1 VKADPSCRF
10 YAGACLILD
19 NVKVGA
25 LCVLDYKPHTSFT
38 EMERMNLLD
47 IASAISHLIAER
59 RDSMINNNKNCAK
72 MMNEIMLNVRSPLT
86 FISSTS
92 ALLLTDLTKKKENF
106 DGRML
111 NIIKTLK
118 MASKSSGNDIT
129 NRILDITN
137 DVEQVHTEIEKQTSL
152 IMTDLQS
159 SVGRLEIIVE
169 ASLCLGQFA
178 IEKAEH
184 EKKEWASFT
193 SANVLQTIIDARN
206 VLNHIKDTANIT
218 WDVDTSLLCKGCR
231 HIYSPKAVYFLLLNS
246 VEQLVSHWNT
256 ISIKILF
263 KDTGDVEYDSIV
275 QQLDEVPICDI
286 ESIWQQGLLT
296 IGFDLSDKIDD
307 EIGVDDIS
315 VKFTPKSPLSFY
327 SLHQVLEDVE
337 GGFTKLDTGSSYSQN
352 MSFWMPL
359 AIVINEDK
367 EKKVS
372 IGSGKS
378 FPYTSSDNLSIIQ
391 NLEYDSKEGT
401 IRVKKEK
408 VYKSISIPET
418 KTDKISSLNSSISAD
433 KGTIDKGTIITAV
446 DLVSGV
452 EESAVVDSNTYS
464 YSNPFSLKKRSV
476 SYSDDGN
483 SYDQDEEV
491 RIACKRASAAAASKA
506 AIDAAFVLSAMVDA
520 DLRVDSEDKVIK
532 KRFSFPKRKNSKAV
546 NPEILKKV
554 EKKPIVKLRILLV
567 DDTLSVQKLMGRWLK
582 NQGCEVMFAQ
592 NGKIGL
598 HLLKTQQFD
607 ICFMDFLMVSYTLYH
622 YIALFKFQFNYFLFI
637 RTYFIIS
644 I

>member
-1 VKADPSCRF
+1 MTSYPSCRF

-38 EMERMNLLD
+38 ETERMNLLD

-59 RDSMINNNKNCAK
+59 RDSIINNNKNCAK
-72 MMNEIMLNVRSPLT
+72 MMNEIMLNVRSPIP

-92 ALLLTDLTKKKENF
+92 ATLLADLTKKKENF
-106 DGRML
+106 DSRML
-111 NIIKTLK
+111 NVIKTLK
-118 MASKSSGNDIT
+118 MASKSSGNYIT

-137 DVEQVHTEIEKQTSL
+137 DIELVHTEIETQTSL
-152 IMTDLQS
+152 IIADLQS

-178 IEKAEH
+178 IEKAEY

-218 WDVDTSLLCKGCR
+218 WDVDTSLLCKGSR

-256 ISIKILF
+256 INVKIFF

-315 VKFTPKSPLSFY
+315 VKCTPKSPLSFY

-337 GGFTKLDTGSSYSQN
+337 GGFTKLDTGSSYFQN

-367 EKKVS
+367 EKIVS
-372 IGSGKS
+372 TGSAKS
-378 FPYTSSDNLSIIQ
+378 FQYTSSDNSTLIQ
-391 NLEYDSKEGT
+391 NLEHDSREGT
-401 IRVKKEK
+401 IGETKEK
-408 VYKSISIPET
+408 IYKNVSIPET
-418 KTDKISSLNSSISAD
+418 KADKISFYNTSTSAD
-433 KGTIDKGTIITAV
+433 KRTIDKGTTMTAL
-446 DLVSGV
+446 DLISGV
-452 EESAVVDSNTYS
+452 EESNVTDNNTYS
-464 YSNPFSLKKRSV
+464 NTFSNPFSLKKRSV

-491 RIACKRASAAAASKA
+491 RIACKRASTAAASKA
-506 AIDAAFVLSAMVDA
+506 ATDAAFVLSALVDA
-520 DLRVDSEDKVIK
+520 DLRVDSEDKVRK

-546 NPEILKKV
+546 IPEILKKV

-582 NQGCEVMFAQ
+582 NQGCEVTYAQ

-598 HLLKTQQFD
+598 YLLKTQQFD
-607 ICFMDFLMVSYTLYH
+607 ICFMDFLMVRYAFY
-622 YIALFKFQFNYFLFI
+622 Q
-637 RTYFIIS
+637 
-644 I
+644 